1 LYEITRQKTVPN
13 VFIGGKH
20 IGGAS
25 DVMKANQSGN
35 LIKWIQNA
43 IPDYE

>member
-1 LYEITRQKTVPN
+1 MYEITRQKTVPN

-20 IGGAS
+20 IGGAN
-25 DVMKANQSGN
+25 DVMKDNQSGN